1 MMNRLRLGIYGL
13 CAVLLLQTTTSCKK
27 ANAQESESAN
37 KKQEIAPRPALK
49 KQDLELL
56 QIATTDRGLATTVS
70 GRVIPKHTTQ
80 LFAEVQGKIE
90 PTSRPFKAG
99 TNFKSGETLIRID
112 DTEFAYNLESQRAAF
127 LNVLTGILP
136 DLKSD
141 YPESYLLWLDYVQN
155 YKAGNALTD
164 LPKPGSTAE
173 QFFLTNNQV
182 YSLYFQIKSLEE
194 RLTKYSIQAPYS
206 GIITATNIDVGSLVS
221 PGQSLGTITSSIS
234 YELEAGVPL
243 KAMANLR
250 IGDKVTFSNNE
261 VPGEWT
267 GTVIRINNQ
276 IDPATQNIPV
286 YFKLYGNKLRSGMYL
301 EGKLTIQNLE
311 SVSLIPNEA
320 LGRDESVLVLE
331 ENVITRKSIEPV
343 AFLTDSIIIRGLR
356 NDDLVILNQ
365 FDIPAE
371 GIKVAL

>member
-1 MMNRLRLGIYGL
+1 
-13 CAVLLLQTTTSCKK
+13 
-27 ANAQESESAN
+27 
-37 KKQEIAPRPALK
+37 
-49 KQDLELL
+49 
-56 QIATTDRGLATTVS
+56 
-70 GRVIPKHTTQ
+70 
-80 LFAEVQGKIE
+80 
-90 PTSRPFKAG
+90 
-99 TNFKSGETLIRID
+99 
-112 DTEFAYNLESQRAAF
+112 
-127 LNVLTGILP
+127 
-136 DLKSD
+136 
-141 YPESYLLWLDYVQN
+141 
-155 YKAGNALTD
+155 
-164 LPKPGSTAE
+164 
-173 QFFLTNNQV
+173 
-182 YSLYFQIKSLEE
+182 
-194 RLTKYSIQAPYS
+194 
-206 GIITATNIDVGSLVS
+206 
-221 PGQSLGTITSSIS
+221 
-234 YELEAGVPL
+234 
-243 KAMANLR
+243 MANLR

-320 LGRDESVLVLE
+320 LGRDERVLVLE
-331 ENVITRKSIEPV
+331 ENVITRKSVEPV